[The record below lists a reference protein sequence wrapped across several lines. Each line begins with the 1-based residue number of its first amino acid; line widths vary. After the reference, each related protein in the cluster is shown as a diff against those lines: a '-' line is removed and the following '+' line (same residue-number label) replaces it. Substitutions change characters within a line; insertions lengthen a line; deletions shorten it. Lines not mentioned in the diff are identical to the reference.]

1 MMDTRFWTVCDELDE
16 LITTVDID
24 GIGDIETLLMFLFAR
39 PVGVDYAWNEDAE
52 FADLEIT
59 IPGNDQQVVSI
70 QEFPL
75 SLGQLVR
82 SCAGT
87 VADSG
92 PYVDEAGAPAE
103 ESPDVLTLS
112 DEELTTVLQ
121 QALGQVRLFK
131 LMYPDEGA

>member
-16 LITTVDID
+16 LITTVDVD

-39 PVGVDYAWNEDAE
+39 PVGVDYAWNEDVE

-70 QEFPL
+70 QEFPM
-75 SLGQLVR
+75 SLVQLVR

-87 VADSG
+87 VADYG
-92 PYVDEAGAPAE
+92 PYVDDAGAAE

-131 LMYPDEGA
+131 LMYPDEEA